1 MQDVHIVH
9 DEYGGEMELFSLH
22 EPEWTQRGAGHPG
35 GHTALAQTSRYRS
48 SLAFLIISISKS
60 RIGWSDQTTFLN
72 IKYCGQNHHRF

>member
-35 GHTALAQTSRYRS
+35 VAAADWQKQVDTA
-48 SLAFLIISISKS
+48 
-60 RIGWSDQTTFLN
+60 
-72 IKYCGQNHHRF
+72 HHWLFNYIYF

>member
-35 GHTALAQTSRYRS
+35 GAATHWHKQVDIAHHWLFY
-48 SLAFLIISISKS
+48 LIISISES
-60 RIGWSDQTTFLN
+60 RIG
-72 IKYCGQNHHRF
+72 